1 MNDTDTITRLVIS
14 IDPKEPEPRALAEI
28 HAEVGFPFSARKV
41 QLVDGYPKQLP
52 VGFEGTFTL
61 SMNPGF
67 YISKESTELDCEV
80 DATRKAWILLG
91 HK

>member
-14 IDPKEPEPRALAEI
+14 IDPKEPEPRTLAEI

-41 QLVDGYPKQLP
+41 KSTSRHEKNLP
-52 VGFEGTFTL
+52 VG
-61 SMNPGF
+61 
-67 YISKESTELDCEV
+67 TELTFV
-80 DATRKAWILLG
+80 DADKQYPEFYCVAPINSHITDSTVKAWILLG